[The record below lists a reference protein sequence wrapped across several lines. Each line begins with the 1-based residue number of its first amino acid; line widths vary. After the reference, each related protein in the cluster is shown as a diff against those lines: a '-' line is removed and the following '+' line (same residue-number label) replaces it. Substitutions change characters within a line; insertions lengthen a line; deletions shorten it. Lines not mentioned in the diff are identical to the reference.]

1 MTGELDKLEIRPDA
15 AELARMRDFVRAN
28 ASRYGLDDAVRFRAL
43 LVATEAVTN
52 AIRHGRSE
60 GDRPIAIRC
69 LADEHGFT
77 IEVGDRGRFH
87 HRAPSRPE
95 DTGGR
100 GLGLIERFS
109 RRFDLETSEQGTT
122 LRMVLAEAA

>member
-1 MTGELDKLEIRPDA
+1 MIEIRPDA
-15 AELARMRDFVRAN
+15 AELARMREFVRAN
-28 ASRYGLDDAVRFRAL
+28 ATRYGLGDAERFQAQ

-52 AIRHGRSE
+52 AIRHGRTE
-60 GDRPIAIRC
+60 GDEERPIAVACR
-69 LADEHGFT
+69 ADEDGFA

-87 HRAPSRPE
+87 HRAPSKPE

-122 LRMVLAEAA
+122 LRMVLAA